1 MTHDELLAI
10 IERASTHP
18 CEDCTE
24 SLFNALR
31 AVVELPEKKA
41 KSPYVLTQRD
51 WGYNQALTDVRQA
64 ITNRLGVE

>member
-1 MTHDELLAI
+1 MSNDELLAI
-10 IERASTHP
+10 IERARTHP

-24 SLFNALR
+24 SLSKALR

-64 ITNRLGVE
+64 IDEVMG